1 MNDPKD
7 IVVTISLGKEDNS
20 LNQTIT
26 EENKENIIVTKDHR
40 FNNLMFHLR
49 ENLSKQLYK
58 KTIKEIDV
66 LFQKGYIEG
75 YSHSW
80 KFSILKIKAIL
91 KIVKHKIIK
100 YLINHF
106 EKVKIKHHINGIKKY
121 FSYALNE
128 INEFYENNED
138 TNIINDEEMV
148 DNLLY
153 CYYDYIYL
161 ISFFNKLLGN
171 IMESI
176 SYLSFIIRLNKE
188 TRLVVKSPKTIH
200 KKAKCFILL
209 SQILICNEDYFSS
222 IEYLNLAMDICLKNI
237 IYQAKDICDGIL
249 VDEKREL
256 FNKKSK
262 NEKEIDNKKVRKS
275 ILNIVMIYFY
285 RGVCYDNLGK
295 IKNSIRCY
303 TQCLWFLNTFLMN
316 NYNHFSNLIKHI
328 LEKSLEFKETIDYLN
343 KKIRIHEYLQLKLK
357 SQNKIDSDKDEKKGS
372 HILSKSLCS
381 KKFKGLV
388 NKLGKLKINEI
399 DTVNKFE
406 IKKNIKSL
414 SSRKREGNDKNIFL
428 SEIRLLNTYLREDFR
443 VIIDDMDKIKSFDL
457 DYSTREKIQKLVRKL
472 YFDQKLV
479 RKLYFDQ
486 NQKKLNSR
494 KKNDF
499 CISSRNI
506 ENKIGKMN
514 SKENLLQSYKF
525 YPLTLRLS
533 NLKKEKI
540 KTIKPQSLSFKRS
553 RAISAFE
560 RDKNTNLESKNIVN
574 APELK
579 RREFLKKYK
588 RIKLNSAEALR
599 KIEEE
604 NTELN
609 KFFNKKYLS
618 KRNYIKKLEDRELT
632 FQKNVLRLKNTPKM
646 PIKLFNKEIVK
657 QNVKNYYDKTM
668 SLLLGTPINWK
679 DNLSEE
685 EIKGIIHYNKLEN
698 AVIKSLDKNILIKF
712 DNEKKKYRNKKNQ
725 LIEGF
730 NNSLSD
736 IRNNN
741 KNIIEKLNLKLE
753 ELRQKEI
760 LENKNYNS
768 LLMKNRRYLK
778 RVNKGNLLY
787 KNNYDPNEKMRKSFS
802 QSHLNQKIKFS

>member
-7 IVVTISLGKEDNS
+7 IVVTISIGKEDNS

-75 YSHSW
+75 YSLSW

-328 LEKSLEFKETIDYLN
+328 LEKSLEFKETIDYLH

-357 SQNKIDSDKDEKKGS
+357 SQNKIDSDKEEKKGS

-457 DYSTREKIQKLVRKL
+457 DYSTREKI
-472 YFDQKLV
+472 QKLV

-730 NNSLSD
+730 NISVSD

-741 KNIIEKLNLKLE
+741 KNIIEKLKIKLE